1 MIIKLRTS
9 QLFTTDPAIRFAK
22 EYGVSPDLWREMW
35 RRYKDL
41 EYTVKDLCDYF
52 ELKTKRRP
60 GRKSIIRWLRR
71 AMIYWMAN
79 EAIKKG
85 AHAVVSEY
93 FEEYEQDVI
102 QEATKH
108 IRAGTA
114 KTSVVIL

>member
-9 QLFTTDPAIRFAK
+9 QLFITDPSIRFAK
-22 EYGVSPDLWREMW
+22 EYGVPHTLWKEMW

-41 EYTVKDLCDYF
+41 EYTVADLCDYF

-60 GRKSIIRWLRR
+60 KSNSIRRWLRR
-71 AMIYWMAN
+71 SMIYWLAN
-79 EAIKKG
+79 IAIKKG

-102 QEATKH
+102 KEITKH
-108 IRAGTA
+108 IRRGATKNSTIIA
-114 KTSVVIL
+114 